1 MMTLGEA
8 KASILRY
15 IDEYSLNGTNIS
27 EQENSDYIKRIM
39 PTFIND
45 ALMAVA
51 KIDGLKLVDSYYIVQ
66 RPLKPIAGLI
76 TGFDA
81 VDIKIE
87 PYIIEGLGARSYH
100 FELEG
105 YGQALVQV
113 QDEFGNWV
121 TQRTI
126 DNTSTGEFIQ
136 YKGLINN
143 PSGRMARVYFS
154 SDYVFTVKNTALWVE
169 NFPSDELV
177 QTYRPSVRYK
187 MPGNFMNKVQV
198 YRESNEREYVKDIS
212 STWEADD
219 TWVTNYYNEGAYK
232 VVYNRYPRK
241 LVDGDLDTVVLDCK
255 EEAERLV
262 CLKAAAN
269 LIRVERMDI
278 AVALDNQ
285 YEVELARASGSNSME
300 LTSVD
305 SVYGFLGV

>member
-39 PTFIND
+39 PTFLND

-51 KIDGLKLVDSYYIVQ
+51 KIEGLKLTDNYFIVQ

-81 VDIKIE
+81 VDIKTE
-87 PYIIEGLGARSYH
+87 PYILEGQAARSYH
-100 FELEG
+100 FEVEG

-113 QDEFGNWV
+113 QDEFGNWT
-121 TQRTI
+121 TQKTI
-126 DNTSTGEFIQ
+126 NNTSTGEFKQ

-143 PSGRMARVYFS
+143 PSGRMARIYFS

-169 NFPSDELV
+169 NFPTDALV
-177 QTYRPSVRYK
+177 QTYRPSVRYR
-187 MPGNFMNKVQV
+187 MPDNFMNKVQV
-198 YRESNEREYVKDIS
+198 YRESDTREYVKDIS
-212 STWEADD
+212 STWEADN

-232 VVYNRYPRK
+232 VVYNRYPEK
-241 LVDGDLDTVVLDCK
+241 IAEGAADTVLLDCK

-285 YEVELARASGSNSME
+285 YEVELARASGTNGME
-300 LTSVD
+300 ITTID
-305 SVYGFLGV
+305 NVYGFLGV

>member
-15 IDEYSLNGTNIS
+15 IDEFSLNGTNIS

-81 VDIKIE
+81 VDIKTE

-105 YGQALVQV
+105 HGQALVQV

-121 TQRTI
+121 TQRTF
-126 DNTSTGEFIQ
+126 DNASNGEFIQ
-136 YKGLINN
+136 YKGLILN
-143 PSGRMARVYFS
+143 SGRMARIYFS
-154 SDYVFTVKNTALWVE
+154 SDFVFTVKNTALWVE
-169 NFPSDELV
+169 NFPTDALV

-187 MPGNFMNKVQV
+187 MPDNFMNKVQV
-198 YRESNEREYVKDIS
+198 YRESDTREYVKDIS

-232 VVYNRYPRK
+232 VIYNRYPK
-241 LVDGDLDTVVLDCK
+241 KIVDTDLDTVFLDCK

-262 CLKAAAN
+262 CLKAASN

-285 YEVELARASGSNSME
+285 YEVELARASGTNGME
-300 LTSVD
+300 ITSID
-305 SVYGFLGV
+305 SVYGYLGV

>member
-39 PTFIND
+39 PTFLND

-51 KIDGLKLVDSYYIVQ
+51 KIDGLKLTDNYFIVQ

-81 VDIKIE
+81 VDIKTE
-87 PYIIEGLGARSYH
+87 PYILEGQAARSYH
-100 FELEG
+100 FEVEG
-105 YGQALVQV
+105 YGQSLVQV

-121 TQRTI
+121 TQKTI
-126 DNTSTGEFIQ
+126 DNTSSGEFIQ

-143 PSGRMARVYFS
+143 PSGRMARIYFS

-177 QTYRPSVRYK
+177 QTYRPSVRYR
-187 MPGNFMNKVQV
+187 MPDNFMNKVQV
-198 YRESNEREYVKDIS
+198 YRESDTREYVKDIS
-212 STWEADD
+212 STWEADN

-232 VVYNRYPRK
+232 VVYNRYPAK
-241 LVDGDLDTVVLDCK
+241 IAEGAADTVLLDCK

-285 YEVELARASGSNSME
+285 YEVELARASGTNGME
-300 LTSVD
+300 ITTID
-305 SVYGFLGV
+305 NVYGFLGV